1 MKIGIVKEIKNN
13 EYRVAV
19 VLSGVAEFVRRG
31 HEVFVEHDAGS
42 GSLYDDIAY
51 KEAGA
56 KAGLTA
62 EEVWRSSDLIYKVKE
77 IFPEEYKY
85 LREDMIVFTYIHSNA
100 HRDQTE
106 ALIKSKCKSIAYEDI
121 SDDRGEWPLLSPISE
136 RHLLLKLQ
144 HFGLIMRFC
153 HSSVPFFVCLLLFAC
168 CLSAPPPSAE
178 AKQAIATQSKT
189 RVAAAAPKAAKAA
202 EMRSK
207 CFSPTM

>member
-13 EYRVAV
+13 EYRVV
-19 VLSGVAEFVRRG
+19 VVPSGVTEFVRRG

-106 ALIKSKCKSIAYEDI
+106 ALIKSKCKSIA
-121 SDDRGEWPLLSPISE
+121 
-136 RHLLLKLQ
+136 
-144 HFGLIMRFC
+144 
-153 HSSVPFFVCLLLFAC
+153 
-168 CLSAPPPSAE
+168 
-178 AKQAIATQSKT
+178 
-189 RVAAAAPKAAKAA
+189 
-202 EMRSK
+202 
-207 CFSPTM
+207 

>member
-1 MKIGIVKEIKNN
+1 MKINIVKEIKNN

-19 VLSGVAEFVRRG
+19 VPSGVAEFVRRG
-31 HEVFVEHDAGS
+31 HKVFVEHDAGS

-106 ALIKSKCKSIAYEDI
+106 ALIKSKYYSDRKS
-121 SDDRGEWPLLSPISE
+121 
-136 RHLLLKLQ
+136 
-144 HFGLIMRFC
+144 
-153 HSSVPFFVCLLLFAC
+153 VV
-168 CLSAPPPSAE
+168 
-178 AKQAIATQSKT
+178 
-189 RVAAAAPKAAKAA
+189 
-202 EMRSK
+202 
-207 CFSPTM
+207 